1 MSYCNSLKHLLRET
15 SFRHK
20 GLPWNS
26 LVSPGRRTHTN
37 GPAAA
42 AEPAAEP
49 ALAPLVDL
57 HGRRHDYLRISL
69 TERCNLRSTHPAK
82 KLVAVAQSSSRGY

>member
-1 MSYCNSLKHLLRET
+1 MYNIIVELSRYLPTCCNFHIQASLSFYLLAEEGHRMSYCNSLKHLLRET

-37 GPAAA
+37 GP
-42 AEPAAEP
+42 
-49 ALAPLVDL
+49 
-57 HGRRHDYLRISL
+57 
-69 TERCNLRSTHPAK
+69 
-82 KLVAVAQSSSRGY
+82 